1 MGCYFR
7 VGNSG
12 ISQHLILG
20 CWLFYLPVTSTV
32 HTLQHSPP
40 YAIKKMKHR
49 KPQRH
54 PFSHKK

>member
-12 ISQHLILG
+12 ISQHLIYGVLAF
-20 CWLFYLPVTSTV
+20 LFACYLNRPHST
-32 HTLQHSPP
+32 TLPP
-40 YAIKKMKHR
+40 YVIKKMKHR